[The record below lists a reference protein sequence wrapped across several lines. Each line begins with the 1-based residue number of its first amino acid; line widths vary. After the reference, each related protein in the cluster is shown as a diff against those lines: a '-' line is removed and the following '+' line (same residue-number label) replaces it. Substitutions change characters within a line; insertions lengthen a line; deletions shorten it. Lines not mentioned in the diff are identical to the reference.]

1 MPYISLKKKNI
12 EILST
17 GNNNYNENG
26 DNNNNNKGHLGLKF
40 DRIVQICCLYISSIR
55 IISLSFFPIH
65 KYVCVQ
71 TNLNNNLS
79 NLYLSIYFFAIFTL
93 IRMVD
98 QAKFVRWNDDYDH
111 QVFFSSYSCLSFHTI
126 KLGSIYDSISVCV
139 CVCVWDKKSEK
150 FFSFTRSQNKF
161 HSQVFFSLSLSC
173 FLRIMIVIVLF
184 DVMNDEDKVSF
195 SKKKQIYYEIF
206 WNLSGIDWKICAWK
220 IFKMIIIISG
230 RKNHFEVRNV
240 QTSYIFIIQT

>member
-1 MPYISLKKKNI
+1 MPYISPKKKNI

-40 DRIVQICCLYISSIR
+40 NRIVHICCLYISSIR
-55 IISLSFFPIH
+55 IISFSFFPIH

-139 CVCVWDKKSEK
+139 CVFEIKRARNFFLLLVHKTNFIRK
-150 FFSFTRSQNKF
+150 FFFL
-161 HSQVFFSLSLSC
+161 SLSLLLSKN
-173 FLRIMIVIVLF
+173 
-184 DVMNDEDKVSF
+184 NDSNSVVWCDE
-195 SKKKQIYYEIF
+195 
-206 WNLSGIDWKICAWK
+206 WW
-220 IFKMIIIISG
+220 
-230 RKNHFEVRNV
+230 R
-240 QTSYIFIIQT
+240 